1 MKFWQVIFLISGF
14 LFISN
19 CGRPINNEKE
29 TPTTTELSFGTE
41 STFDIITWNLEWFPK
56 STQTVTRVAEIL
68 YALKP
73 DIVGLQEIVDLN
85 ALNQIVDQL
94 NQYDEANDWVAYFA
108 GVTNSSWQE
117 LAFIVN
123 IKSVSI
129 IQTPFEIYQSDGMAF
144 PRAPYVIQVQVNGKE
159 WIIINNH
166 LKCCGDGTIDSNT
179 GDEEYRRQ
187 QASIF
192 LESYIKE
199 NWSTKPVILIGD
211 YNDEI
216 HEPESNNV
224 FWNFISQP
232 ELYKFTDM
240 EIANG
245 PSTGYSY
252 PSWPSHID
260 HILITNE
267 LFDIFNSSGSRVGT
281 IKIDEVLEGG
291 WHEYDTYISDH
302 RPVGLSL
309 RLQ

>member
-1 MKFWQVIFLISGF
+1 MKIWQVIFLIVGSLF
-14 LFISN
+14 LSN
-19 CGRPINNEKE
+19 CARPIANEKR
-29 TPTTTELSFGTE
+29 THTITELNFGTE

-56 STQTVTRVAEIL
+56 TSQTVTRVAEIL

-73 DIVGLQEIVDLN
+73 DIVGLQEIIDLN

-94 NQYDEANDWVAYFA
+94 NQYDETNDWVAYFA
-108 GVTNSSWQE
+108 GATNSSWQE

-123 IKSVSI
+123 KKSVSI
-129 IQTPFEIYQSDGMAF
+129 TQMPFEIYQNDGMAF
-144 PRAPYVIQVQVNGKE
+144 PRSPYVIQVQVDEKE

-166 LKCCGDGTIDSNT
+166 LKCCGDGTIESNT
-179 GDEEYRRQ
+179 WDEEYRRQ
-187 QASIF
+187 QASIL

-199 NWSTKPVILIGD
+199 NWSTEPVILIGD

-216 HEPESNNV
+216 DDPESNNV

-232 ELYKFTDM
+232 GLYKFTDM

-245 PSTGYSY
+245 PSSGYSY
-252 PSWPSHID
+252 PTWPSHID

-267 LFDIFNSSGSRVGT
+267 VFDIFNANGSGIGT
-281 IKIDEVLEGG
+281 IKIDDVLEGG
-291 WHEYDTYISDH
+291 WNEYDTYISDH